1 MTEKQMTHRIVKIE
15 MIIRRAMANGHNP
28 SDGDEFQPLRVERDI
43 LKMLSSQNYRP
54 NPWK

>member
-1 MTEKQMTHRIVKIE
+1 MTEKQMTHRIVEIE
-15 MIIRRAMANGHNP
+15 MIIRRAMAKGHNP

-43 LKMLSSQNYRP
+43 LKMLSVQNYRP